1 MYRKKIIDF
10 TDKNKSFI
18 WGLFLSTII
27 FQHIIGS
34 IFLGILI
41 TFSFFQFFQNK
52 EINCCK
58 NLLPI
63 TIYVVW
69 GISSLLW
76 TTDISNTINGIIS
89 SLPLIL
95 IPLLISQYSD
105 FKMDDFIKSSKVL
118 SYCLLF
124 YFFISF
130 FYAVLLFLND
140 KNLGHFFY
148 HDFVSIFENN
158 AIYISLAVAIC
169 ILIIFNSPHNK
180 AKDYL
185 TITFLSIF
193 LLLLSS
199 KNIII
204 TTLILIFVS
213 IFINKKQIRKA
224 TIVFSIIV
232 VLLLFLIFI
241 NNPIKARFLSELNF
255 NAQYIWTG
263 QDFYDY
269 KFSGFEIRFFQWR
282 ILVEMIINNQV
293 GFLGLGLHNVNYLL
307 DQYFSYYNLYKGYFY
322 INFHNQFL
330 QTLGEL
336 GIIGLLIL
344 LNVFRVFISKSFLNK
359 NKIEIMFTLL
369 FLIAF
374 LTESFLSRQKG
385 VFLFATLYGLFLK
398 TKNTSF
404 H

>member
-1 MYRKKIIDF
+1 M
-10 TDKNKSFI
+10 
-18 WGLFLSTII
+18 
-27 FQHIIGS
+27 
-34 IFLGILI
+34 
-41 TFSFFQFFQNK
+41 
-52 EINCCK
+52 
-58 NLLPI
+58 
-63 TIYVVW
+63 
-69 GISSLLW
+69 
-76 TTDISNTINGIIS
+76 
-89 SLPLIL
+89 
-95 IPLLISQYSD
+95 
-105 FKMDDFIKSSKVL
+105 
-118 SYCLLF
+118 
-124 YFFISF
+124 
-130 FYAVLLFLND
+130 
-140 KNLGHFFY
+140 
-148 HDFVSIFENN
+148 
-158 AIYISLAVAIC
+158 
-169 ILIIFNSPHNK
+169 
-180 AKDYL
+180 
-185 TITFLSIF
+185 TITFLSVF

-213 IFINKKQIRKA
+213 IFTNKKHIRKA

-232 VLLLFLIFI
+232 ALLLFLIFI
-241 NNPIKARFLSELNF
+241 GNPIKARFLSELNF
-255 NAQYIWTG
+255 NAQYILTG

-269 KFSGFEIRFFQWR
+269 NFSGFEIRLFQWR

-369 FLIAF
+369 FVIAF
-374 LTESFLSRQKG
+374 LTESYLSRQKG